1 MKQVQLSRV
10 GLTSPSVPA
19 TLGPPDGS
27 FASHGNHAASLVRAL
42 MLSLGE
48 TLAVWAKPAAMAVS
62 RAKSAGKVRGGDGID
77 EARSPYLPGTVLKE
91 SRHTGEEA
99 LTLAGAHIGLLR
111 ALFTKQGWSVPLA
124 ECIREVISLR
134 ASVPAFLDPSV
145 LGSLGNAGK
154 RFER

>member
-1 MKQVQLSRV
+1 MKQVQLSRL

-48 TLAVWAKPAAMAVS
+48 TLAVWAKPAAIAVS
-62 RAKSAGKVRGGDGID
+62 RVNSAEEARGGGGID

-111 ALFTKQGWSVPLA
+111 ALFAKQGWSAPLA
-124 ECIREVISLR
+124 QCIREVINLG
-134 ASVPAFLDPSV
+134 ASVLAFLDPSV
-145 LGSLGNAGK
+145 LCSLGSAGK